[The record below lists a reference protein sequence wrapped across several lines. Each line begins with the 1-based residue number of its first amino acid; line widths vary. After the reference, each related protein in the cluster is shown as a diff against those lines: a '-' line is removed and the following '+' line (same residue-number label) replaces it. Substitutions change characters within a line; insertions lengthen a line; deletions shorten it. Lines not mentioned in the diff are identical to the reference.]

1 MTIFTLLPIAERNL
15 LAGALFFVT
24 VGLLAVLLF
33 QFLTHARLWRSIVNT
48 ILFLIFTGFTAYV
61 MASATK
67 PEIYPLPVAWVW
79 LLIVAVIV
87 LCYDV
92 LAIATEYGR
101 NKKQLSSAS
110 VKETLDNLAS
120 GICFAD
126 KSGRIILINVAMSK
140 LTSAL
145 IGSYPQMLWEL
156 LSSLEQPSAESGV
169 EKLDGSLYR
178 FPDGKVWRFNTVSL
192 QGEELNGFTQTTA
205 QDVTEI
211 YETTAK
217 LKEDNEELHVTIK
230 EILKLYDRLSDRV
243 REQETLALKIRVH
256 NESGENLLAI
266 SQMIDTGET
275 DNVEDR
281 LKNLQHA
288 LWHFAGTGNSAR
300 DTFDEAEQ
308 QAKTMGISLTLDGS
322 IPMSARVEKIIV
334 LACREC
340 VTNCKKHAKGS
351 AVNVKITNRDH
362 FYTVSITNDGEKP
375 KDEIKEGGGLTS
387 LRQTVENA
395 GGEMHVSHKPHF
407 ALIIDLPKEDKN
419 T

>member
-1 MTIFTLLPIAERNL
+1 MTIFTLLPIEARNL

-24 VGLLAVLLF
+24 AGLLAVVLF
-33 QFLTHARLWRSIVNT
+33 QYLTHSRLWRSIVNT
-48 ILFLIFTGFTAYV
+48 VLFLIFTGITAYV
-61 MASATK
+61 MASAVK
-67 PEIYPLPVAWVW
+67 PEIYPFSIAWIW
-79 LLIVAVIV
+79 LLIIAVIV

-92 LAIATEYGR
+92 FAIVWEYGR

-110 VKETLDNLAS
+110 VKETLDNLDS

-126 KSGRIILINVAMSK
+126 GNGRIILINVAMSK
-140 LTSAL
+140 LTSTL
-145 IGSYPQMLWEL
+145 IGSYPQMLSEL

-169 EKLDGSLYR
+169 ERLDGSLYR

-192 QGEELNGFTQTTA
+192 QGEELNEFTQTTA
-205 QDVTEI
+205 QDVTKI
-211 YETTAK
+211 YETNIK

-275 DNVEDR
+275 DNVEDQ

-288 LWHFAGTGNSAR
+288 LWHFAGTGNSAQ
-300 DTFDEAEQ
+300 DTFDEAVQ
-308 QAKTMGISLTLDGS
+308 HAKTMGISLTLDGS
-322 IPMSARVEKIIV
+322 IPMSSKLEKIIV

-340 VTNCKKHAKGS
+340 VTNCKKHANGS
-351 AVNVKITNRDH
+351 TVNVKITNRDK
-362 FYTVSITNDGEKP
+362 FFTVSITNDGKKP

-395 GGEMHVSHKPHF
+395 GGEMHISHKPYF
-407 ALIIDLPKEDKN
+407 ALILDLPKEDKN
-419 T
+419 I

>member
-24 VGLLAVLLF
+24 AGLLAVLLF
-33 QFLTHARLWRSIVNT
+33 QFLTHARVWRSIVNT
-48 ILFLIFTGFTAYV
+48 ALFLIFTGFTAYV

-79 LLIVAVIV
+79 LLIIAVIV

-92 LAIATEYGR
+92 FAIATEYGR

-126 KSGRIILINVAMSK
+126 KSGRIILINVAMGK

-211 YETTAK
+211 YETTAE
-217 LKEDNEELHVTIK
+217 LKMAKAIIEGMTGDFNPEEYRDEYRQKVQEAIEQKIAGK
-230 EILKLYDRLSDRV
+230 EIV
-243 REQETLALKIRVH
+243 APREKNVGTVANLMDALK
-256 NESGENLLAI
+256 
-266 SQMIDTGET
+266 
-275 DNVEDR
+275 
-281 LKNLQHA
+281 K
-288 LWHFAGTGNSAR
+288 
-300 DTFDEAEQ
+300 
-308 QAKTMGISLTLDGS
+308 SLELTQ
-322 IPMSARVEKIIV
+322 
-334 LACREC
+334 
-340 VTNCKKHAKGS
+340 
-351 AVNVKITNRDH
+351 
-362 FYTVSITNDGEKP
+362 KP
-375 KDEIKEGGGLTS
+375 KTKKT
-387 LRQTVENA
+387 
-395 GGEMHVSHKPHF
+395 
-407 ALIIDLPKEDKN
+407 LPKK
-419 T
+419 TTAKKQA

>member
-1 MTIFTLLPIAERNL
+1 MTIFTLLPIAARNL
-15 LAGALFFVT
+15 LAGGLFFVT

-67 PEIYPLPVAWVW
+67 PEIYPLSIAWVW
-79 LLIVAVIV
+79 LLIIAVIV

-92 LAIATEYGR
+92 FAITTEYGR

-205 QDVTEI
+205 QDVTKI

-217 LKEDNEELHVTIK
+217 L
-230 EILKLYDRLSDRV
+230 RR
-243 REQETLALKIRVH
+243 
-256 NESGENLLAI
+256 G
-266 SQMIDTGET
+266 
-275 DNVEDR
+275 
-281 LKNLQHA
+281 
-288 LWHFAGTGNSAR
+288 
-300 DTFDEAEQ
+300 
-308 QAKTMGISLTLDGS
+308 
-322 IPMSARVEKIIV
+322 
-334 LACREC
+334 
-340 VTNCKKHAKGS
+340 
-351 AVNVKITNRDH
+351 
-362 FYTVSITNDGEKP
+362 VS
-375 KDEIKEGGGLTS
+375 
-387 LRQTVENA
+387 
-395 GGEMHVSHKPHF
+395 
-407 ALIIDLPKEDKN
+407 
-419 T
+419 